1 MEASKERLE
10 AVLREWRGAPCVF
23 REMMCFARGSC
34 ERLDWDGRTLKLEV
48 KPDGKPGYWWPATEA
63 PSYSAT
69 REDLL
74 VAPSLLVL
82 RGAPVVVHF
91 DLELIGAVGEM
102 VDRMPDEDMRDRNVA
117 TLRLLLAREA
127 AVLGFIPS

>member
-1 MEASKERLE
+1 MEASEERLE
-10 AVLREWRGAPCVF
+10 ALLREWQGAPCVF

-34 ERLDWDGRTLKLEV
+34 ERLDWDGRTLILEV
-48 KPDGKPGYWWPATEA
+48 KPDGQPGFWWPSPET

-69 REDLL
+69 RENIL
-74 VAPSLLVL
+74 VAPSVLVL
-82 RGAPVVVHF
+82 RGPPVVVHF
-91 DLELIGAVGEM
+91 DLELIGAVGEL
-102 VDRMPDEDMRDRNVA
+102 VDRMRDEDMRDRNVA